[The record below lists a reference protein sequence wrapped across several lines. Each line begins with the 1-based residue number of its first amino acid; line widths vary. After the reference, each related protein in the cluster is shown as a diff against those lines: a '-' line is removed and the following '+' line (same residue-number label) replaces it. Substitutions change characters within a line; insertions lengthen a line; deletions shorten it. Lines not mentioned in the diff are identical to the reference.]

1 MIRWYWDKFM
11 QWLGYRKVWYFP
23 TDRGVPLG
31 DFWVWQYRP
40 DLPKGT
46 YRGD

>member
-11 QWLGYRKVWYFP
+11 QRLGYRKVWYFP
-23 TDRGVPLG
+23 TKYGIGLG
-31 DFWVWQYRP
+31 DFWTWKYRP
-40 DLPKGT
+40 DLPKGE